1 MEVKKNDFIEIE
13 FTARVKGGEIFD
25 TNIKADAE
33 KAGFEVKN
41 MSPYI
46 LAVGKEMVLKS
57 FDSDLEGKEIGKN
70 YSIELQP
77 DQAFG
82 KRNPEFVKMIPM
94 NAFKEQNIIPQRGM
108 QFNID
113 GQVVRIASVSGGRV
127 LVDFNNPLAGKVV
140 NYNYK
145 ILRKVEDQKE
155 QIDAVQDFIFRR
167 KFEYT
172 IKDKEIIF
180 KVPDKMD
187 KFVEMVSKA
196 FEDILGLK
204 AKAEVVK
211 EEPSKKDSAEP
222 KEEVKK

>member
-1 MEVKKNDFIEIE
+1 MDIKKNDFVEIE
-13 FTARVKGGEIFD
+13 FTARVKEGEIFD

-33 KAGFEVKN
+33 KAGFESKDIK
-41 MSPYI
+41 PYI
-46 LAVGKEMVLKS
+46 LCVGKEMVLKAL
-57 FDSDLEGKEIGKN
+57 DQELEGKEIGKN

-77 DQAFG
+77 EQAFG

-94 NAFKEQNIIPQRGM
+94 NAFKEQNVMPQRGM

-113 GQVVRIASVSGGRV
+113 GQVVRIVSVSGGRV

-140 NYNYK
+140 NYDYK

-155 QIDAVQDFIFRR
+155 QVDAVQEFIFKR
-167 KFEYT
+167 KFDYT

-204 AKAEVVK
+204 AKAEVIV
-211 EEPSKKDSAEP
+211 EEKNN
-222 KEEVKK
+222 EEVKK